1 MKPVLRGIL
10 GACVLALGF
19 WGLGAE
25 TAQALTSGEEGQ
37 SSPVVQV
44 ASPDGRVDVR
54 VRLDTEGRPR
64 YSVRLN
70 GAALVEPSPLGLST
84 TFGRW
89 TRDLEVQSVGAVE
102 SVEDTY
108 TLQHGKC
115 SRCDYQAH
123 RRVVR
128 LKNEAGRE
136 LAIVF
141 QVSNDGVAFRYRIP
155 RQLDPG
161 RVTAFQEAT
170 GFRFSEETTAWLM
183 PMHDPADGWQQ
194 TFPAYEGHYVT
205 DEPVGQP
212 SPTGVGWAFPGL
224 FRRPDVG
231 WALVTEAGL
240 DGSYHASRLTARSDG
255 LYRVAG
261 PEPGE
266 GTGPGD
272 PVSSTFA
279 LPFASPWRLVIVGE
293 GLGPIVESSL
303 VTDVSPPSTVED
315 PSFVE
320 PGTVAWSWLPLKD
333 DSIVPAVQRDFID
346 MAARYGIEHVLI
358 DNWWDQQIG
367 YEGVRKLV
375 NYAEKKGVGVFL
387 WYNSNGAFNT
397 APQTPQ
403 DRMHTAE
410 ARREEFSRLQEMGVR
425 GVKVDF
431 FGGDKQ
437 SVIQLYRDL
446 FRDAAAHDLMVN
458 VHGSTL
464 PRGWRRTY
472 PSFMTSEA
480 VRGYEYIT
488 FSQGDADQA
497 PRHATV
503 LPFTRNVVGPMDF
516 TPTMLT
522 DTVGVSK
529 RRTSDA
535 FDLAMPVVFESGLQH
550 LGVTPESLG
559 RQPQFVQGLL
569 GEMPAAWDETRFLA
583 GYPGRH
589 VVLARRSGET
599 WYLGGLNGDTTSTTV
614 QVPLDFL
621 DASATGILITDG
633 QDRRSVDRRAVSAS
647 PADTLTIELRAR
659 GGGVGRFRPADASSE
674 GPPRR

>member
-1 MKPVLRGIL
+1 M
-10 GACVLALGF
+10 
-19 WGLGAE
+19 
-25 TAQALTSGEEGQ
+25 
-37 SSPVVQV
+37 QV
-44 ASPDGRVDVR
+44 ASPDGRVGMQ
-54 VRLDTEGRPR
+54 VRLDAEGRPH
-64 YSVRLN
+64 YSIRLN
-70 GAALVEPSPLGLST
+70 GDVLLEPSPLGLST
-84 TFGRW
+84 TLGRW
-89 TRDLEVQSVGAVE
+89 TRGLEVRSVGSVE

-108 TLQHGKC
+108 VLQHGKC
-115 SRCDYQAH
+115 SRCAYRAR

-161 RVTAFQEAT
+161 RVTAFQEVT
-170 GFRFSEETTAWLM
+170 GFQFPEETSAWLM

-194 TFPAYEGHYVT
+194 TFPAYEGHYVM
-205 DEPVGQP
+205 DQPVGQP

-224 FRRPDVG
+224 FRRPGVG
-231 WALVTEAGL
+231 WAMVTEAGL
-240 DGSYHASRLTARSDG
+240 DGSYHASRLAARSDG

-272 PVSSTFA
+272 PVASTFA

-303 VTDVSPPSTVED
+303 VTDVSPPSTVD
-315 PSFVE
+315 DASFVE

-333 DSIVPAVQRDFID
+333 DSIVPEVQRDFID
-346 MAARYGIEHVLI
+346 MAARYGFEHVLV
-358 DNWWDQQIG
+358 DNLWDQQIG
-367 YEGVRKLV
+367 NDGVETLV
-375 NYAEKKGVGVFL
+375 DYAAERGVGIFL
-387 WYNSNGAFNT
+387 WYNSNGSFNT
-397 APQTPQ
+397 APQTPR

-437 SVIQLYRDL
+437 SVIQLYVDL

-488 FSQGDADQA
+488 FGQADADRA

-522 DTVGVSK
+522 DTVGAST

-535 FDLAMPVVFESGLQH
+535 FDLAMAVVFESGLQH
-550 LGVTPESLG
+550 LGVMPASLE
-559 RQPQFVQGLL
+559 RQPEFVQKLL
-569 GEMPAAWDETRFLA
+569 GGLPAAWDETRFLA
-583 GYPGRH
+583 GHPGRH
-589 VVLARRSGET
+589 VALARRSGER
-599 WYLGGLNGDTTSTTV
+599 WFLGGFNGDTTSTTV

-621 DASATGILITDG
+621 DAPTTGSVITDG
-633 QDRRSVDRRAVSAS
+633 EDRRSVERRPLQAL
-647 PADTLTIELRAR
+647 PADTLTIELRAH
-659 GGGVGRFRPADASSE
+659 GGVVGQFRPASGNGS
-674 GPPRR
+674 P